1 MNAHSSYKVG
11 KAAIVGRPN
20 VGKSTLLNALV
31 QHKVA
36 IVSAKPQTT
45 RSQIVAFLE
54 DERGQ
59 IFFIDTPGFYA
70 AKAGT
75 SQYNSLISQ
84 SIEEADIIVYLVDRT
99 RDWGQEEERIWN
111 QIEASEKPVLLTLNK
126 IDVSQPDY
134 SRNYLA
140 LLEKRVKGVVALS
153 ALQEKNLKPLVDEIF
168 SLLPEGKRDKT
179 VDYFPSP
186 LISQSS
192 RDWLAEIIREKV
204 YRLTGQEV
212 PYQTSVRVTSI
223 EEHEETNTMVIE
235 GQIIVSSEHYKPML
249 IGQKGQKIEQIRK
262 AVRSELE
269 LATDK
274 TVHVHLK
281 VVTPREV
288 A

>member
-1 MNAHSSYKVG
+1 MKAYSSYKVG

-75 SQYNSLISQ
+75 SQYNSLIAQ
-84 SIEEADIIVYLVDRT
+84 SIEEADVIVYLVDQT

-153 ALQEKNLKPLVDEIF
+153 ALKEKNLKPLVDEIF
-168 SLLPEGKRDKT
+168 SLLPEGKRDAT

-192 RDWLAEIIREKV
+192 KEYLAELIREKI
-204 YRLTGQEV
+204 YQSTGQEV
-212 PYQTSVRVTSI
+212 PYQTAVRVNSV
-223 EEHEETNTMVIE
+223 EEDEQANMLRIE
-235 GQIIVSSEHYKPML
+235 GEILVSQERYKPML
-249 IGQKGQKIEQIRK
+249 IGKKGQKIEEIK
-262 AVRSELE
+262 SAVRKELRT
-269 LATDK
+269 ATNK
-274 TVHVHLK
+274 EIHLRLR
-281 VVTPREV
+281 VETRRE
-288 A
+288 